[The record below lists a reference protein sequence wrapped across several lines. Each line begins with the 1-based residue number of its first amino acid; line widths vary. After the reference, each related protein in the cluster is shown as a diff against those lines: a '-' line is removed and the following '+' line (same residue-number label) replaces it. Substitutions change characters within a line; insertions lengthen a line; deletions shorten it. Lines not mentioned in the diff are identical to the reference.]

1 MASSSTRPQS
11 NDWVHYCFK
20 VIIIGDYKVG
30 KTSLLCKYTGHQY
43 RSPSSTISV
52 DFRAKNLER
61 NGKRVKLQIWDIAG
75 QERFRTAVAS
85 YYRGAVGV
93 ILVYDVTNRESFR
106 NIGYWHEQMRK
117 FCDPHAK
124 GILVGNRCHLSHLR
138 EVQAEEGKTFAEHLE
153 LPFFETSTEKN
164 INVIACFDELVDSII
179 EQMERGRQIRELTTL
194 VLPASGE
201 ENRNVEACA
210 CTIL

>member
-1 MASSSTRPQS
+1 MHLPQNVVNNAEEKNKKWFDECLVINKGNLFKLSTFIALFRSSLFHSPFHSNTLFPSLPQSQGVRCVTSVKIPLVPSTVLKTFVYSGTMASSSTRPQS

-106 NIGYWHEQMRK
+106 NIGYW
-117 FCDPHAK
+117 
-124 GILVGNRCHLSHLR
+124 LVQFLSAISFSF
-138 EVQAEEGKTFAEHLE
+138 EV
-153 LPFFETSTEKN
+153 
-164 INVIACFDELVDSII
+164 
-179 EQMERGRQIRELTTL
+179 
-194 VLPASGE
+194 
-201 ENRNVEACA
+201 
-210 CTIL
+210 

>member
-1 MASSSTRPQS
+1 MRDEREDTIGTQYRTENVCLQWSSTMASSLTRPQS

-61 NGKRVKLQIWDIAG
+61 NGKKVKLQIWDIAG

-93 ILVYDVTNRESFR
+93 AAARSKKS
-106 NIGYWHEQMRK
+106 QK
-117 FCDPHAK
+117 
-124 GILVGNRCHLSHLR
+124 
-138 EVQAEEGKTFAEHLE
+138 
-153 LPFFETSTEKN
+153 
-164 INVIACFDELVDSII
+164 
-179 EQMERGRQIRELTTL
+179 
-194 VLPASGE
+194 
-201 ENRNVEACA
+201 
-210 CTIL
+210 